1 MCVTLQVSEIAAR
14 EDDNT
19 RHKRPHV
26 RIYVTHLGPIVPI
39 ASALALCERVLEP
52 PPKFV
57 TALCFVY
64 RCFTSRRSPV
74 VVYFVVFELVG
85 GERGEC
91 RRCLGG
97 FLVDEIIRRDK
108 SNIGW

>member
-1 MCVTLQVSEIAAR
+1 MANVCHVASVRNRGKRGRQYETQKAAR
-14 EDDNT
+14 AYICDTPWADSSDSLCS
-19 RHKRPHV
+19 RIV
-26 RIYVTHLGPIVPI
+26 RESFGAT
-39 ASALALCERVLEP
+39 
-52 PPKFV
+52 PKFV

-91 RRCLGG
+91 RRCLGD
-97 FLVDEIIRRDK
+97 F
-108 SNIGW
+108 